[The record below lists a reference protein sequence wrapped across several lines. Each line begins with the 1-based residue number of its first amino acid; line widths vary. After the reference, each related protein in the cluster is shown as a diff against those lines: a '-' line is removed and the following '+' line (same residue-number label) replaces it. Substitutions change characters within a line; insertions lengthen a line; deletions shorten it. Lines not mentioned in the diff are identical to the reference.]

1 MLRYVVANLDLHCLF
16 LFQRKDYRI
25 NLNRDF
31 NHLLMRITSIWT
43 EVRPDYMSEL
53 ISVQTTGN
61 LAIISSDT
69 YNLYC
74 HFVYIMENNL
84 VRVLN

>member
-31 NHLLMRITSIWT
+31 NHLLMRITSILD
-43 EVRPDYMSEL
+43 RG
-53 ISVQTTGN
+53 QT
-61 LAIISSDT
+61 
-69 YNLYC
+69 
-74 HFVYIMENNL
+74 
-84 VRVLN
+84 